1 MAALVPAREDPRL
14 SEWPAPSHNL
24 TDIIFIIIV
33 IIIFIIIIVNVIII
47 VVIVIINVIIL
58 INVIINIIV
67 PIAFASDTGPPM
79 NAIVKVVVT
88 RMIQSVMWM
97 VRRLPKC

>member
-24 TDIIFIIIV
+24 TDIIIIIV

-88 RMIQSVMWM
+88 RMIQSVMWT

>member
-33 IIIFIIIIVNVIII
+33 NVIIKI
-47 VVIVIINVIIL
+47 VIAVVVIIIVIINVII
-58 INVIINIIV
+58 NVIMNIIV
-67 PIAFASDTGPPM
+67 PIAFASDTWWIAEGD
-79 NAIVKVVVT
+79 N
-88 RMIQSVMWM
+88 
-97 VRRLPKC
+97 RLPKLTNV